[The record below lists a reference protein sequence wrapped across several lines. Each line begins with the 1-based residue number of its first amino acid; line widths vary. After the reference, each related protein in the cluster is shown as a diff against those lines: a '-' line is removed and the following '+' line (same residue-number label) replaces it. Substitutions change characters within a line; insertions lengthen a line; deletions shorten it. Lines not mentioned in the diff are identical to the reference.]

1 VSCIPDES
9 GNSLK
14 ERPANAGEE
23 GGWIIEIMRDYPSL
37 LQNTPVKIFRAV
49 PVTLFLLQIGAADA
63 VSLRGAVPP

>member
-1 VSCIPDES
+1 
-9 GNSLK
+9 
-14 ERPANAGEE
+14 
-23 GGWIIEIMRDYPSL
+23 MRDYPSL